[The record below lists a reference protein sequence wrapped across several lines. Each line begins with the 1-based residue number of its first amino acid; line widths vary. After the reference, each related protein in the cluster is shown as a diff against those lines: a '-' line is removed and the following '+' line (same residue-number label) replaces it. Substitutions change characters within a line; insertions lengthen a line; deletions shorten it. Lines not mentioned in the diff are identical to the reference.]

1 MLDRRKTEN
10 RKSCIREIVERVK
23 RIKPVKIILFGS
35 YAWGMVH
42 KDSDI
47 DLIIV
52 LDKNGVPKDFS
63 EKMDSYLS
71 VKRLLRDMNREIPM
85 DIIVYTKGQW
95 EKFLLLDSCFSKK
108 VVNEGKILYE
118 RNN

>member
-1 MLDRRKTEN
+1 MLGEKETVN
-10 RKSCIREIVERVK
+10 REDYILEIVERVK
-23 RIKPVKIILFGS
+23 SLKPVKIILFGS
-35 YAWGMVH
+35 YAWGNVH

-47 DLIIV
+47 DMIII
-52 LDKNGVPKDFS
+52 LNKNGIPKDFK
-63 EKMDSYLS
+63 EKTDCYLS
-71 VKRLLRDMNREIPM
+71 VKRLLRDINGEIPM

-95 EKFLLLDSCFSKK
+95 EKFLLLNSCFSKK